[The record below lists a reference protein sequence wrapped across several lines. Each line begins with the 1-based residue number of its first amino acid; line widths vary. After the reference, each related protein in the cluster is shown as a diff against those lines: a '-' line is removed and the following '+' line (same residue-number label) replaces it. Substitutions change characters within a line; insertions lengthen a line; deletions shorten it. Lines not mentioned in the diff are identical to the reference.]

1 MDSIARLPLWKD
13 GLNFRHGVGH
23 GVGSYLNVHEGP
35 HGIGSRAS
43 YNSVPLKDG
52 MLVTNGKEND
62 RSLFYIFCYDD
73 DF

>member
-23 GVGSYLNVHEGP
+23 GIGSYLNVHEGP

-43 YNSVPLKDG
+43 YHQVPLRDG
-52 MLVTNGKEND
+52 MLVTNGKYCIMTD
-62 RSLFYIFCYDD
+62 FY
-73 DF
+73 